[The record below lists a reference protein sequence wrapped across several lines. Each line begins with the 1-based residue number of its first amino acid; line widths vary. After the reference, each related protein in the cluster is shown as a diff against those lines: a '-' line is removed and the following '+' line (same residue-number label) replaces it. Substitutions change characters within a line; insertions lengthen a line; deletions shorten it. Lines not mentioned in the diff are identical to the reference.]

1 MTRAAVASDTLCSL
15 VSEYN
20 RIMLFRKPKDF
31 IEMLPQALE
40 PHRLEAINRQVT
52 ESRYLQQNVLN
63 ARFAATMGFSVIF
76 REPADLLAQ
85 FGELGDV
92 VERLQRGAPKDIN
105 LYYLNV
111 LVIRTAGKVDRHV
124 DHSIRGYDA
133 TLPLPWRVSVL
144 YLQVPRMEGG
154 ELLLYDGKDQLS
166 RRISPE
172 TGLLVHFSGH
182 SKHAVGAIAA
192 SDDARV
198 SLVCEQYRLN
208 RKQLQAV
215 PAFTIKSMAPFS
227 AFLEHQL

>member
-1 MTRAAVASDTLCSL
+1 
-15 VSEYN
+15 
-20 RIMLFRKPKDF
+20 MLFSKPKDF
-31 IEMLPQALE
+31 LEMAPRVLE
-40 PHRLEAINRQVT
+40 PHRLQAINRQVT
-52 ESRYLQQNVLN
+52 QSSYLQQNVLN

-76 REPADLLAQ
+76 REPEDLLAQ
-85 FGELGDV
+85 FSELGDFV
-92 VERLQRGAPKDIN
+92 ALLRLNTKKDVN

-111 LVIRTAGKVDRHV
+111 LAIRTAGKVDRHV

-133 TLPLPWRVSVL
+133 SLPLPWRVSVL

-154 ELLLYDGKDQLS
+154 ELLIYDRKDELS

-208 RKQLQAV
+208 PKQLQAV